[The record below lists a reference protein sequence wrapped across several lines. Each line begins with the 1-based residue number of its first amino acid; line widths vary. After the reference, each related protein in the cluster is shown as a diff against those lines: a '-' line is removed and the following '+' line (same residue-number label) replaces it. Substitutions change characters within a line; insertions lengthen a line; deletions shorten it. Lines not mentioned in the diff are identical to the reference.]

1 MDDGRIFGRSIA
13 FPPRIGADGRWAWSV
28 GSDNIRESIEI
39 ILLTEVGER
48 LMLGSFG
55 GDMNRFLFEPNTP
68 STHRQIQERVM
79 LALRQWEPRIIVQD
93 VSVMPDPDDELR
105 AVVVIAY
112 RLVATQA
119 DQQLALAVQLS

>member
-13 FPPRIGADGRWAWSV
+13 FPPRIGADGRWAWSA